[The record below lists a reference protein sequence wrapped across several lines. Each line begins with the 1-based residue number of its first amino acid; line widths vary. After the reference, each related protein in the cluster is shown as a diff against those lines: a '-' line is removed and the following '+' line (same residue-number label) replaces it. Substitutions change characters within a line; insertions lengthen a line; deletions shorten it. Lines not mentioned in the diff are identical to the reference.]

1 MKSNFENLD
10 VWKKSCRL
18 TVKLSELLGETKAFW
33 IKEQILRSALS
44 IPSNIAEGCDRNSNA
59 EFRRFLNIAKG
70 SAAELRTQI
79 YIAIQIG
86 LIDKENGKIIIDE
99 LISLTKML
107 QALKNSL
114 NDKPITRS
122 TSSGQADSR

>member
-1 MKSNFENLD
+1 MNSNFENLD

-18 TVKLSELLGETKAFW
+18 TVELHELLKGKGSFW
-33 IKEQILRSALS
+33 IIDQILRSALS
-44 IPSNIAEGCDRNSNA
+44 IPSNIAEGCDRNGNA
-59 EFRRFLNIAKG
+59 EFRRFLSIAKG

-86 LIDKENGKIIIDE
+86 LVDKENGKIILEE
-99 LISLTKML
+99 LVSMTKML

-114 NDKPITRS
+114 TYNL
-122 TSSGQADSR
+122 

>member
-18 TVKLSELLGETKAFW
+18 TVNLHELLKETNSFW
-33 IKEQILRSALS
+33 IKDQILRSALS
-44 IPSNIAEGCDRNSNA
+44 IPSNIAEGCDRNSTA
-59 EFRRFLNIAKG
+59 EFRRFVNIAKG

-86 LIDKENGKIIIDE
+86 IIDKENGKIIIDE

-114 NDKPITRS
+114 ADKPITRS
-122 TSSGQADSR
+122 TSSGQANNL